1 LRPRGVGSNA
11 CAAASKP
18 FESPTPST
26 SPIRTFA
33 RLRCNTS
40 ARSAVFTRRL
50 RTTWMRSTVRSHR
63 SPQRRKPCL
72 TNSRCEAPAV
82 KRRSTPYD
90 EDGRVDV
97 RRRHKRSSR
106 QRPASTHLPCAQ
118 PTVRSR
124 RSAGGVAPDHSP
136 LEHEIGR
143 NKPRTRA
150 QQNPHQR
157 GGNRI
162 WRVCD
167 YPERAA
173 GQPKARRVH
182 PDNGDR
188 CAGEPA
194 PELLCSAGMQLDG
207 NDICPVVQQLCG
219 NGAGPCANVDD

>member
-1 LRPRGVGSNA
+1 LRRRGVGSNA

-18 FESPTPST
+18 SESPTPRT
-26 SPIRTFA
+26 SAIGTSA

-50 RTTWMRSTVRSHR
+50 RTTWRRSTVRSHR

-72 TNSRCEAPAV
+72 TNSRCGAPAV
-82 KRRSTPYD
+82 ERRSAPHH

-106 QRPASTHLPCAQ
+106 QRPARTHLPRAQ

-124 RSAGGVAPDHSP
+124 RGAVGVAPDHSP

-157 GGNRI
+157 AGDRI

-173 GQPKARRVH
+173 GQPKARRVR
-182 PDNGDR
+182 PDD
-188 CAGEPA
+188 
-194 PELLCSAGMQLDG
+194 SD
-207 NDICPVVQQLCG
+207 
-219 NGAGPCANVDD
+219 